1 MYNSVCFIILS
12 WVFAVLVFPG
22 VPARSGDSVLKDNI
36 TVRQGDSAVL
46 KCNVDSKV
54 SRVAWLNRTTILF
67 AGNEKWSLDPR
78 VILMENTAV
87 TEYSIKIQNVDV
99 HDEGPYVCSIL
110 TNKKPKSTKVHLI
123 VQVPARITN
132 ISKDITVNEGSNVNL
147 MCLGVGRPEAN
158 IIWKHHSPRVQQDG
172 FLSDRKGSTHK
183 FVIEGEHLE
192 LTAITKEQS
201 GSYECIASNDISS
214 PDVRTVQV
222 TVNYPPFMSKARST
236 GTPVGQ
242 KGVLQCEASAVPR
255 ADFEWYKEDRRLFN
269 GLNGVKIENQ
279 GKQSMLVFFNVSE
292 EDYGNY
298 TCVAVNTM
306 GITNA
311 SIILYGPGAMHDVN
325 GAAALPRFS
334 VCLLLTVTLLCLLM
348 F

>member
-1 MYNSVCFIILS
+1 MGISGCLAAPGKCLV
-12 WVFAVLVFPG
+12 VLGLKLLFLVPAG

-67 AGNEKWSLDPR
+67 AGSEKWSLDPR
-78 VILMENTAV
+78 VVLMENTAV

-110 TNKKPKSTKVHLI
+110 TNKKPKSTRVHLI

-132 ISKDITVNEGSNVNL
+132 ISADVTVNEGSSVNL
-147 MCLGVGRPEAN
+147 MCLAVGRPEPSVM
-158 IIWKHHSPRVQQDG
+158 WKHHSPRG
-172 FLSDRKGSTHK
+172 TYK
-183 FVIEGEHLE
+183 FVTEGENLE

-201 GSYECIASNDISS
+201 GSYNCIASNDVSN
-214 PDVRTVQV
+214 PDLRTVQV
-222 TVNYPPFMSKARST
+222 TVNYPPFISKARST

-242 KGVLQCEASAVPR
+242 RGVLQCEASAVPR
-255 ADFEWYKEDRRLFN
+255 ADFEWYKEDRRLLN

-279 GKQSMLVFFNVSE
+279 GRQSLLIFFNVSE

-298 TCVAVNTM
+298 TCVAMNAM

-325 GAAALPRFS
+325 GAAVLPHCS
-334 VCLLLTVTLLCLLM
+334 TCLLM
-348 F
+348 TVTSLYLVKF

>member
-1 MYNSVCFIILS
+1 MGMCLCLTVPGRCLL
-12 WVFAVLVFPG
+12 VLGLKLFFLIPAG
-22 VPARSGDSVLKDNI
+22 VPARSGEPGLKDNI

-78 VILMENTAV
+78 VVLMENTAV

-132 ISKDITVNEGSNVNL
+132 ISKDVTVNEGSNVNL
-147 MCLGVGRPEAN
+147 MCLAVGRPEAN
-158 IIWKHHSPRVQQDG
+158 IMWKHISPWG
-172 FLSDRKGSTHK
+172 THR
-183 FVIEGEHLE
+183 FVTEGENLE
-192 LTAITKEQS
+192 LKSVTKEHA
-201 GSYECIASNDISS
+201 GAYECIASNDIST
-214 PDVRTVQV
+214 PDYQTVQV
-222 TVNYPPFMSKARST
+222 TVNYPPFISKARST

-255 ADFEWYKEDRRLFN
+255 ADFEWYKEDRRLLN

-279 GKQSMLVFFNVSE
+279 GKQSMLIFFNVSE

-298 TCVAVNTM
+298 TCVAMNTM

-311 SIILYGPGAMHDVN
+311 SIILYGVVMLELVVPDQWFMIQLV
-325 GAAALPRFS
+325 
-334 VCLLLTVTLLCLLM
+334 
-348 F
+348 

>member
-1 MYNSVCFIILS
+1 MGFSGYLAAPGKCLV
-12 WVFAVLVFPG
+12 VLGLKLLFLVPAG

-78 VILMENTAV
+78 VVLVENTAV
-87 TEYSIKIQNVDV
+87 TEYSIRILNVDV

-123 VQVPARITN
+123 SRVPPDSDHN
-132 ISKDITVNEGSNVNL
+132 ISKDITVNEGSSVSL
-147 MCLGVGRPEAN
+147 MCLAIGRPEAN
-158 IIWKHHSPRVQQDG
+158 IIWKHHSPRG
-172 FLSDRKGSTHK
+172 THK
-183 FVIEGEHLE
+183 FLTEGEHLE
-192 LTAITKEQS
+192 VTGITKEQS
-201 GSYECIASNDISS
+201 GSYECIS
-214 PDVRTVQV
+214 PLHPSLH
-222 TVNYPPFMSKARST
+222 PPYISKARGT
-236 GTPVGQ
+236 GTAVGQ

-269 GLNGVKIENQ
+269 GLNGVRIENQ
-279 GKQSMLVFFNVSE
+279 GRQSLLVFFNVSE

-298 TCVAVNTM
+298 TCVAMNNM

-311 SIILYGPGAMHDVN
+311 SIILYGETCSISDLVYAVLWFSSQ
-325 GAAALPRFS
+325 LPLYFGK
-334 VCLLLTVTLLCLLM
+334 
-348 F
+348 

>member
-1 MYNSVCFIILS
+1 MGICGCL
-12 WVFAVLVFPG
+12 AVPGRCLVVLGLKLLFLVPAG

-67 AGNEKWSLDPR
+67 AGSEKWSLDPR

-123 VQVPARITN
+123 VQVPARITD

-147 MCLGVGRPEAN
+147 MCLAIGRPEAN
-158 IIWKHHSPRVQQDG
+158 IIWKHHSPRGV
-172 FLSDRKGSTHK
+172 HK
-183 FVIEGEHLE
+183 FVTEGEHLE
-192 LTAITKEQS
+192 LVGITKEQS
-201 GSYECIASNDISS
+201 GSYECIASNDISDA
-214 PDVRTVQV
+214 DVRTVQV
-222 TVNYPPFMSKARST
+222 AVNYPPFISKARST
-236 GTPVGQ
+236 ATAVGQ

-255 ADFEWYKEDRRLFN
+255 ADFEWYKEDRRLLN
-269 GLNGVKIENQ
+269 GINGVKIESQ

-292 EDYGNY
+292 DDYGNY
-298 TCVAVNTM
+298 TCVATNTM

-311 SIILYGPGAMHDVN
+311 SIILYGPGARHDVN
-325 GAAALPRFS
+325 GGAVLPHCS
-334 VCLLLTVTLLCLLM
+334 VYLLLTVTLLFLLK

>member
-1 MYNSVCFIILS
+1 M
-12 WVFAVLVFPG
+12 
-22 VPARSGDSVLKDNI
+22 
-36 TVRQGDSAVL
+36 
-46 KCNVDSKV
+46 
-54 SRVAWLNRTTILF
+54 
-67 AGNEKWSLDPR
+67 
-78 VILMENTAV
+78 
-87 TEYSIKIQNVDV
+87 
-99 HDEGPYVCSIL
+99 
-110 TNKKPKSTKVHLI
+110 
-123 VQVPARITN
+123 
-132 ISKDITVNEGSNVNL
+132 
-147 MCLGVGRPEAN
+147 VG
-158 IIWKHHSPRVQQDG
+158 W
-172 FLSDRKGSTHK
+172 STHK
-183 FVIEGEHLE
+183 FVMEGEHLE

-201 GSYECIASNDISS
+201 GSYECIASNDILS

-222 TVNYPPFMSKARST
+222 TVNYPPFISKARST

-279 GKQSMLVFFNVSE
+279 

-298 TCVAVNTM
+298 TCVAMNTM

-325 GAAALPRFS
+325 GAAVLPRCS
-334 VCLLLTVTLLCLLM
+334 VCLLLTVTLIYLLK

>member
-1 MYNSVCFIILS
+1 
-12 WVFAVLVFPG
+12 
-22 VPARSGDSVLKDNI
+22 
-36 TVRQGDSAVL
+36 
-46 KCNVDSKV
+46 
-54 SRVAWLNRTTILF
+54 
-67 AGNEKWSLDPR
+67 
-78 VILMENTAV
+78 
-87 TEYSIKIQNVDV
+87 
-99 HDEGPYVCSIL
+99 
-110 TNKKPKSTKVHLI
+110 
-123 VQVPARITN
+123 
-132 ISKDITVNEGSNVNL
+132 
-147 MCLGVGRPEAN
+147 VG
-158 IIWKHHSPRVQQDG
+158 
-172 FLSDRKGSTHK
+172 THK
-183 FVIEGEHLE
+183 FVTEGEHLA

-222 TVNYPPFMSKARST
+222 TVNYPPFISKARST

-242 KGVLQCEASAVPR
+242 KGILQCEASAVPR

-311 SIILYGPGAMHDVN
+311 SIILYGKNSNECKSPGAMHDVN
-325 GAAALPRFS
+325 GAAVLPRPS
-334 VCLLLTVTLLCLLM
+334 VCLLLTVTSLYLLK

>member
-1 MYNSVCFIILS
+1 MGICGHL
-12 WVFAVLVFPG
+12 AVPGKSLVVLGLKLLFLVPAG

-67 AGNEKWSLDPR
+67 AGSEKWSLDPR

-87 TEYSIKIQNVDV
+87 TEYSIKIQNVDI

-132 ISKDITVNEGSNVNL
+132 ISKDVTVNEGSDVNL
-147 MCLGVGRPEAN
+147 MCLAVGRPEAN
-158 IIWKHHSPRVQQDG
+158 IIWKHHSPRG
-172 FLSDRKGSTHK
+172 THK
-183 FVIEGEHLE
+183 FVMEGENLE
-192 LTAITKEQS
+192 LTTITKEES

-222 TVNYPPFMSKARST
+222 TVNYPPFISKARST

-298 TCVAVNTM
+298 TCVAMNTM

-311 SIILYGPGAMHDVN
+311 SIILYGPGAIHDVN
-325 GAAALPRFS
+325 GAAVLPGRS
-334 VCLLLTVTLLCLLM
+334 VCLLLTVTLLHLLK

>member
-1 MYNSVCFIILS
+1 MCGSVCFVILS
-12 WVFAVLVFPG
+12 WVFVVLVFPG

-67 AGNEKWSLDPR
+67 AGREKWSLDPR
-78 VILMENTAV
+78 VVLMENTAV

-99 HDEGPYVCSIL
+99 YDEGPYVCSIL

-132 ISKDITVNEGSNVNL
+132 ITKDVTVNEGSGVSL
-147 MCLGVGRPEAN
+147 TCLAVGRPEAS
-158 IIWKHHSPRVQQDG
+158 IIWKHHSPR
-172 FLSDRKGSTHK
+172 GSHK
-183 FVIEGEHLE
+183 FVTEGEHLE
-192 LTAITKEQS
+192 LTSVTKEQS
-201 GSYECIASNDISS
+201 GSYQCLASNDISS
-214 PDVRTVQV
+214 SDVRTVQV
-222 TVNYPPFMSKARST
+222 TVNYPPFISKARST

-255 ADFEWYKEDRRLFN
+255 ADFEWYKEDRRLLN
-269 GLNGVKIENQ
+269 GINGVKIENQ
-279 GKQSMLVFFNVSE
+279 GKQSLLIFFNVSE

-298 TCVAVNTM
+298 TCVAMNTM

-325 GAAALPRFS
+325 AAAMLPRLS
-334 VCLLLTVTLLCLLM
+334 LGLLLTVTLLSLLK

>member
-1 MYNSVCFIILS
+1 MGICGYLSAPGKCLVLLGLKLLIL
-12 WVFAVLVFPG
+12 VPAG

-54 SRVAWLNRTTILF
+54 SRVAWLNRSTILF

-78 VILMENTAV
+78 VVLMENTAV

-99 HDEGPYVCSIL
+99 HDEGPYACSIL

-132 ISKDITVNEGSNVNL
+132 ISKDVTVNEGSNVNL
-147 MCLGVGRPEAN
+147 MCLAAGRPEAN
-158 IIWKHHSPRVQQDG
+158 IIWKHHLPRGTQ
-172 FLSDRKGSTHK
+172 K
-183 FVIEGEHLE
+183 FVTEGEHLV
-192 LTAITKEQS
+192 LTAVTKEQS
-201 GSYECIASNDISS
+201 GSFECIASNDISS

-222 TVNYPPFMSKARST
+222 TVNYPPFISKARST

-242 KGVLQCEASAVPR
+242 KGTLQCEASAVPR
-255 ADFEWYKEDRRLFN
+255 ADFEWYKEDRRVFN

-298 TCVAVNTM
+298 TCVAVNPM

-311 SIILYGPGAMHDVN
+311 SIILYGPGAMHNVN
-325 GAAALPRFS
+325 GAAVLPRAS
-334 VCLLLTVTLLCLLM
+334 VCLLLTMTSLYLLK

>member
-1 MYNSVCFIILS
+1 YSN
-12 WVFAVLVFPG
+12 AVPLVLGLKLLFLVPAG

-78 VILMENTAV
+78 VVLVENTAV
-87 TEYSIKIQNVDV
+87 TEYSIRILNVDV

-123 VQVPARITN
+123 VQVPLKIVN
-132 ISKDITVNEGSNVNL
+132 LDITVNEGSSVSL
-147 MCLGVGRPEAN
+147 MCLAIGRPEAN
-158 IIWKHHSPRVQQDG
+158 IIWKHHSPRG
-172 FLSDRKGSTHK
+172 THK
-183 FVIEGEHLE
+183 FLTEGEHLE
-192 LTAITKEQS
+192 VTGITKEQS
-201 GSYECIASNDISS
+201 GSYECIS
-214 PDVRTVQV
+214 PLHPSLR
-222 TVNYPPFMSKARST
+222 T
-236 GTPVGQ
+236 GTAVGQ

-269 GLNGVKIENQ
+269 GLNGVRIENQ
-279 GKQSMLVFFNVSE
+279 GRQSLLVFFNVSE

-298 TCVAVNTM
+298 TCVAMNNM

-311 SIILYGPGAMHDVN
+311 SIILYGETCSISDLFFHISTVHIMSLILFYLAFYGHYQYFKKVESESESEWVL
-325 GAAALPRFS
+325 LPWFENRF
-334 VCLLLTVTLLCLLM
+334 TN
-348 F
+348 

>member
-1 MYNSVCFIILS
+1 MGICGDLAMPGKCLV
-12 WVFAVLVFPG
+12 VLGLKLLFLVPAG

-46 KCNVDSKV
+46 KCNVDGKV

-78 VILMENTAV
+78 VTLLDNTAV
-87 TEYSIKIQNVDV
+87 TEYSIKIQNVDI

-110 TNKKPKSTKVHLI
+110 TNKKPKSTKVHLV
-123 VQVPARITN
+123 VQVPARIAN
-132 ISKDITVNEGSNVNL
+132 ISKDVTVNEGSNVNL
-147 MCLGVGRPEAN
+147 MCQAVGRPDAS
-158 IIWKHHSPRVQQDG
+158 IIWKYHSPRGMQ
-172 FLSDRKGSTHK
+172 K
-183 FVIEGEHLE
+183 FVTEGQHLE

-214 PDVRTVQV
+214 PDVRIVQV
-222 TVNYPPFMSKARST
+222 TVNYPPFISKARGT
-236 GTPVGQ
+236 GTRVGQ
-242 KGVLQCEASAVPR
+242 KGILQCEASAVPR

-292 EDYGNY
+292 QDYGNY
-298 TCVAVNTM
+298 TCVAMNTM
-306 GITNA
+306 GMTNA
-311 SIILYGPGAMHDVN
+311 SIILYGPGAIHDVN
-325 GAAALPRFS
+325 GAAAATRCSSYLFS
-334 VCLLLTVTLLCLLM
+334 SVMLLQLLK

>member
-1 MYNSVCFIILS
+1 MGMCGCL
-12 WVFAVLVFPG
+12 AVPGKFLVVLGLKLLLLIPAG
-22 VPARSGDSVLKDNI
+22 VPARSGDSALKDNI

-46 KCNVDSKV
+46 KCSVDSKV

-67 AGNEKWSLDPR
+67 AGREKWSLDPR

-87 TEYSIKIQNVDV
+87 TEYSIKIQNVNI

-147 MCLGVGRPEAN
+147 MCQAVGRPEAS
-158 IIWKHHSPRVQQDG
+158 ITWRHQSPRG
-172 FLSDRKGSTHK
+172 GHK
-183 FVIEGEHLE
+183 FVTEGEHLE
-192 LTAITKEQS
+192 LISITKDQS
-201 GSYECIASNDISS
+201 GTYECIASNDISS
-214 PDVRTVQV
+214 SDIRRVQV
-222 TVNYPPFMSKARST
+222 TVNYPPFISKARST

-242 KGVLQCEASAVPR
+242 RGVLQCEASAVPR
-255 ADFEWYKEDRRLFN
+255 ADFEWYKEDRRLLNGIN
-269 GLNGVKIENQ
+269 GLKIQTQ
-279 GKQSMLVFFNVSE
+279 GKQSLLIFFNVSE

-298 TCVAVNTM
+298 TCVAMNTM

-311 SIILYGPGAMHDVN
+311 SIILYGPGAIHDVN
-325 GAAALPRFS
+325 GTPIFPCCS
-334 VCLLLTVTLLCLLM
+334 FCLLLTIILFHLLK